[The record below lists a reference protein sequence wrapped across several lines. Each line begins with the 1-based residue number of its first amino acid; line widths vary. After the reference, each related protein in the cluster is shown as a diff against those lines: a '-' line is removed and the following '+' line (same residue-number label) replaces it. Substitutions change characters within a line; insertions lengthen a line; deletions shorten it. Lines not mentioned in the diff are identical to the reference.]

1 MVEAKLS
8 ERAEII
14 LRTVVQNY
22 IGTAEPV
29 GSRTIAKMTHLGLS
43 PATIRNV
50 MSDLEDT
57 GYLSHPHTSAGRMP
71 TDLAYR
77 FYVNSLGEI
86 PPLAREELE
95 KIEQSF
101 PSGVREI
108 DDLMEVTSRLLSF
121 LSQQAGLVSL
131 PDVRSVV
138 LKHLEFIR
146 LRPYQAMAVF
156 VSESGILHN
165 RIIELDEDFTQE
177 KLDQM
182 TGYLNAEFGGMPLPR
197 IRSEIV
203 KHMAREKEQY
213 DQLLMNAM
221 RLSQKALVQEE
232 NVESGQVILGG
243 TTNILKQPEFTAD
256 VDKMRSIFS
265 AFEDKSRLLKIID
278 RVLHG
283 QGVSIL
289 IGSEN
294 EIQEMKNCS
303 LVMHPYTCGDRALGV
318 LGVIGPTRMEYPRM
332 MALVA
337 ATAQTLSRLLT
348 ER

>member
-1 MVEAKLS
+1 
-8 ERAEII
+8 
-14 LRTVVQNY
+14 
-22 IGTAEPV
+22 
-29 GSRTIAKMTHLGLS
+29 
-43 PATIRNV
+43 
-50 MSDLEDT
+50 
-57 GYLSHPHTSAGRMP
+57 
-71 TDLAYR
+71 
-77 FYVNSLGEI
+77 
-86 PPLAREELE
+86 
-95 KIEQSF
+95 
-101 PSGVREI
+101 
-108 DDLMEVTSRLLSF
+108 MEVTSRLLSF